1 MPFEEKS
8 SGALPRPV
16 PADLKKTRITDE
28 FFGPFLEK
36 LRAVTLP
43 DVLEK
48 FLKDGAVE
56 NYRRAA
62 RGERGG
68 HAGPPWYHGLICEV
82 IRGASD
88 LLARSP
94 DPETEKKLDEIIDAI
109 AAAQREDGWL
119 HPYDMLMCPGQEWG
133 LFGGNAR
140 WQHETYD
147 CGCLIEAG
155 VHHYRAT
162 GKTKLLACAVRCA
175 DYLAAHIGP
184 PPKWNVT
191 CEHSLAESALLSL
204 EALFS
209 EEPALA
215 ERLGAKRGDY
225 LKLALF
231 FIESKGRNENRHQF
245 PPFLQEYAQ
254 DHRPAREQ
262 REAVGHAVRATLFYT
277 GIAEAARETGDR
289 GLESA
294 ARAIWRDIVTTKLH
308 VNGSVGAYR
317 DQERFGQQYALP
329 NDAYLE
335 TCAGVG
341 FLFFADAMFRLTGDG
356 AVWDAAE
363 STVCNLL
370 PAAVSADGTHYTYE
384 NPLESPGGRERWSWH
399 GCPCCPPM
407 LLKAAGA
414 LPSMIFS
421 FGEKDL
427 WVNLLI
433 DAASAGEG
441 IETVLSSANGGKRLK
456 VKSDRPRILHI
467 RIPSWAEGFGLD
479 RPFAVEKGYAV
490 LAVPAGESETGIA
503 FSTRPRRIEA
513 HPWVEA
519 DRDRVAFLRGPVLFA
534 AEWEEGEEDVD
545 PLLSE
550 EPPSPEEDGSLT
562 VRSVEGTR
570 IPLIAYRDWNNRG
583 PRPMRVWL
591 RQEGKTADPRD
602 LWGWDGKLYR
612 EWKKKA

>member
-1 MPFEEKS
+1 MIRTGE
-8 SGALPRPV
+8 AVRPI
-16 PADLKKTRITDE
+16 PAELKQTEITDA
-28 FFGPFLEK
+28 FFRPFLEK
-36 LRAVTLP
+36 LREITLP
-43 DVLEK
+43 DVLRK
-48 FLKDGAVE
+48 FLADGAAE
-56 NYRRAA
+56 NYRRTA
-62 RGERGG
+62 RGEHGG

-88 LLARSP
+88 LLSGSP
-94 DPETEKKLDEIIDAI
+94 DPEMEKTLDGIIDLI

-119 HPYDMLMCPGQEWG
+119 HPYDMLMRPGQEWG

-162 GKTKLLACAVRCA
+162 GKTKLLSAAVKCAG
-175 DYLAAHIGP
+175 YLSEHIGP
-184 PPKWNVT
+184 PPKWNIT
-191 CEHSLAESALLSL
+191 CEHSLAESALISL
-204 EALFS
+204 EALFD

-215 ERLGAKRGDY
+215 ERLGAKRGEY

-231 FIESKGRNENRHQF
+231 FIDSKGHNENRHQF

-277 GIAEAARETGDR
+277 GMAEAAAMTGDR
-289 GLESA
+289 ELSA
-294 ARAIWRDIVTTKLH
+294 AAQAIWRDIRTTKLH
-308 VNGSVGAYR
+308 INGSVGAYR
-317 DQERFGQQYALP
+317 DDERFGQQYALP

-356 AVWDAAE
+356 TVWDAAE
-363 STVCNLL
+363 STIYNLL

-384 NPLESPGGRERWSWH
+384 NPLESGGGRERWSWH

-414 LPSMIFS
+414 LPSMIFA
-421 FGEKDL
+421 FGEKDI

-433 DAASAGEG
+433 DAASVRNGTEV
-441 IETVLSSANGGKRLK
+441 VLSSSADGKRLK
-456 VKSDRPRILHI
+456 IFTFEPKVLHL
-467 RIPSWAEGFGLD
+467 RIPPWAEGFELG
-479 RPFAVEKGYAV
+479 RPCAVEKGYAV
-490 LAVPAGESETGIA
+490 LPLPAGESEIGIS
-503 FSTRPRRIEA
+503 FRIRPRRIEA

-519 DRDRVAFLRGPVLFA
+519 DRERVAFLRGPVLYA
-534 AEWEEGEEDVD
+534 AEWEEEREID

-550 EPPSPEEDGSLT
+550 DPPEFGEDGSLT
-562 VRSVEGTR
+562 VGTEDGKKLS
-570 IPLIAYRDWNNRG
+570 LIAYRDWNNRG

-591 RQEGKTADPRD
+591 RQKGKTADPRD
-602 LWGWDGKLYR
+602 LRGWDGMLYR
-612 EWKKKA
+612 EWEKKG

>member
-1 MPFEEKS
+1 MPHMEKTS
-8 SGALPRPV
+8 PKAPGPI
-16 PADLKKTRITDE
+16 PADPKMTEITDT
-28 FFGPFLEK
+28 FFGAFLEK
-36 LRAVTLP
+36 IRGVTLP
-43 DVLEK
+43 DVLDK
-48 FLKDGAVE
+48 FLRDGAVE
-56 NYRRAA
+56 NYVRVA
-62 RGERGG
+62 RGEQGG

-88 LLARSP
+88 LLAASP

-109 AAAQREDGWL
+109 AAAQQEDGWL
-119 HPYDMLMCPGQEWG
+119 HPYDTLMRPGQEWG
-133 LFGGNAR
+133 LAGGNAR

-162 GKTKLLACAVRCA
+162 GKTKLLSSAVRCA

-184 PPKWNVT
+184 PPKWNIT
-191 CEHSLAESALLSL
+191 CEHSLAESALISL

-209 EEPALA
+209 EEPVLA

-231 FIESKGRNENRHQF
+231 FIESKGHNENRHQF

-289 GLESA
+289 GLENA

-308 VNGSVGAYR
+308 INGSVGAYR
-317 DQERFGQQYALP
+317 DDERFGQQYALP

-363 STVCNLL
+363 STVYNLL

-414 LPSMIFS
+414 LPSMICS

-427 WVNLLI
+427 WVNLFI
-433 DAASAGEG
+433 DMSAKQNGAEVSLSAAAE
-441 IETVLSSANGGKRLK
+441 GKRLN
-456 VKSDRPRILHI
+456 VISDGPRILHI

-479 RPFAVEKGYAV
+479 RPYAIEKGYAV
-490 LAVPAGESETGIA
+490 LPLPAGESEIGIT
-503 FSTRPRRIEA
+503 FCVRPRQIEA

-519 DRDRVAFLRGPVLFA
+519 DRERTAFFRGPVLYA
-534 AEWEEGEEDVD
+534 AEWEEEEKDTD

-550 EPPSPEEDGSLT
+550 DPPEDGEDGSLT
-562 VRSVEGTR
+562 VRTAEGKR

-591 RQEGKTADPRD
+591 RQKGKTADPRD

-612 EWKKKA
+612 EWKKS